1 MKKKLLASLI
11 MASSAVF
18 LTACGSDN
26 KDDNTSPSVPNP
38 NEPVEQTP
46 NDSLKPSAVQNV
58 LVLDVNNYALG
69 GATVQILADSD
80 WKANQPKGKML
91 STSAAS
97 TTEDNL
103 FFQENALPTELD
115 FKGTSYLT
123 NEKGITKISDLKPGT
138 YYALVSILG
147 KKTITAFIIHNEN
160 THQQMVLN
168 IALSCT
174 SVECTDVNHINDAV
188 IGTLS
193 GQVIANGKPLANAQV
208 SLSGGADTNGA
219 FVTALTDKDGY
230 YTLSYNVSDKLIEA
244 LQNAKLTIFAEGYQ
258 TLVYS
263 VFITSSV
270 STGSQNILVDEEK
283 NSTLVWRETFEN
295 DSTTRSLWV
304 VEYAVGE
311 QKNENIAPANKV
323 VFDGIDLSSKLSL
336 VKWNL
341 IESNHNIV
349 NTAWNKH
356 VYLAPNDLS
365 LAKVIEPLQ
374 GQFSYWYGDK
384 TTGNFIGP
392 QKTLG
397 QTHDQDP
404 VVDEGATL
412 LEETG
417 LDGGTSEK
425 PNSGALISPVID
437 LSKAKAPLSLSFKTW
452 WEIESEN
459 PNNNGYDLMDVQV
472 SVDGGKFKPLARL
485 NPLSDPETAPGFSR
499 HPIPFSNFGF
509 NQAPAAAQQEAITLD
524 EYVGQANV
532 RLKFSFNTKDEFYN
546 GFRGWMI
553 DDIVIQNQIGTFP
566 LFQAPSEIP
575 EVENGNEESVPVVA
589 SVMMKSSKVLL
600 KSAQVP
606 SRWATQPK
614 R

>member
-11 MASSAVF
+11 MASSTVF

-26 KDDNTSPSVPNP
+26 KDDNTSPRVPNP
-38 NEPVEQTP
+38 NVPAEQIP

-58 LVLDVNNYALG
+58 LVLDVNNYALA
-69 GATVQILADSD
+69 GAQVQILADSD
-80 WKANQPKGKML
+80 WKANQVKTKTL
-91 STSAAS
+91 STSVAS

-103 FFQENALPTELD
+103 FFQENVLPTELD
-115 FKGTSYLT
+115 FKGNSYLT

-147 KKTITAFIIHNEN
+147 KKTITAFIIHDEN

-219 FVTALTDKDGY
+219 FVTALTDENGY
-230 YTLSYNVSDKLIEA
+230 YTLSYNLSDELIDA
-244 LQNAKLTIFAEGYQ
+244 LQHAKLTITADGYQ
-258 TLVYS
+258 TLVS
-263 VFITSSV
+263 TIVLTSSV
-270 STGSQNILVDEEK
+270 STGSQNLLINEDQ
-283 NSTLVWRETFEN
+283 NTTLVWRETFEN
-295 DSTTRSLWV
+295 DSKTRDLWV
-304 VEYAVGE
+304 LENGYGE
-311 QKNENIAPANKV
+311 QENENIAPANKV
-323 VFDGIDLSSKLSL
+323 VFDGIDLSSQFTS

-341 IESNHNIV
+341 VESHHNIV
-349 NTAWNKH
+349 NTAWKKH

-384 TTGNFIGP
+384 ATGNFIGP
-392 QKTLG
+392 QISVG
-397 QTHDQDP
+397 QIHDQDP
-404 VVDEGATL
+404 VVDEGAAL

-417 LDGGTSEK
+417 LDGGTSQQ
-425 PNSGALISPVID
+425 PNTGALISPVID

-452 WEIESEN
+452 WEIESVN
-459 PNNNGYDLMDVQV
+459 PNNNGFDLMDIQV
-472 SVDGGKFKPLARL
+472 STDGGKTYNKLARL
-485 NPLSDPETAPGFSR
+485 NPLSDPQSSFHRAA
-499 HPIPFSNFGF
+499 IPFSNFGF
-509 NQAPAAAQQEAITLD
+509 NQAPAAAQQEPITLD
-524 EYVGQANV
+524 QYVGQANV
-532 RLKFSFNTKDEFYN
+532 RLKFNFNTKDHLYN
-546 GFRGWMI
+546 GFRGWMV
-553 DDIVIQNQIGTFP
+553 DDIVIQNQVGTFP
-566 LFQAPSEIP
+566 LFEESLDIP
-575 EVENGNEESVPVVA
+575 EVDNGNDDNVPVVA
-589 SVMMKSSKVLL
+589 SLMMKSSKVLL